1 MNFDFSGDQKAL
13 GEQLRRALDKASP
26 LGETRRVMMER
37 EPYSRAAWTVLA
49 EAGALGAAIPEAYG
63 GVGAGPLEVCI
74 AAYELGFALASTAYA
89 SSFQCS
95 SALLRWGSDLQKE
108 KWLPAL
114 ASGAAIGTVA
124 FSENGAGIEA
134 SAIST
139 VVREGKL
146 YGAKQAVLDAM
157 SADVAVVS
165 ALQDGKPL
173 LCVVDLHSVGVT
185 RVPHDCIDP
194 TRPSGDLVFED
205 APCSVL
211 QNTGFSSAQEI
222 LNLGAV
228 VLAFEQIGAA
238 ERALFMARDYALVRK
253 AFGQQIGAYQGI
265 KHKLADMYVKIE
277 TARVHAYW
285 GAWAISTNAA
295 ELPLAAAGARVMATE
310 ALDSAAKENVQ
321 VHGGIGFTWE
331 HDCHLFY
338 KRSRAYAL
346 ALGPALRW
354 KEQIMRQL
362 ERANVS

>member
-1 MNFDFSGDQKAL
+1 MQFGSAAL
-13 GEQLRRALDKASP
+13 GL
-26 LGETRRVMMER
+26 
-37 EPYSRAAWTVLA
+37 
-49 EAGALGAAIPEAYG
+49 
-63 GVGAGPLEVCI
+63 
-74 AAYELGFALASTAYA
+74 
-89 SSFQCS
+89 
-95 SALLRWGSDLQKE
+95 DLQKSG
-108 KWLPAL
+108 LPAL

-238 ERALFMARDYALVRK
+238 ERV
-253 AFGQQIGAYQGI
+253 
-265 KHKLADMYVKIE
+265 
-277 TARVHAYW
+277 VH
-285 GAWAISTNAA
+285 
-295 ELPLAAAGARVMATE
+295 GAR
-310 ALDSAAKENVQ
+310 
-321 VHGGIGFTWE
+321 
-331 HDCHLFY
+331 
-338 KRSRAYAL
+338 
-346 ALGPALRW
+346 LRW
-354 KEQIMRQL
+354 FARRSASRSGPHQASSTSLPIWI
-362 ERANVS
+362 